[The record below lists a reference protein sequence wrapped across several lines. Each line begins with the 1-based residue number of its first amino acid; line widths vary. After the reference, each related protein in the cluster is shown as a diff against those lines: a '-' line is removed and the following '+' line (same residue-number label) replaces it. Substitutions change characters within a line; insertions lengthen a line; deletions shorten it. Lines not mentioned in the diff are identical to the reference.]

1 MKVRLALPEDRN
13 AVVDLS
19 ERYCAEL
26 PPEIPIRF
34 EATAVNE
41 TFDRYLNTANP
52 TVFVAEDK
60 SDVVGMLVCSIHGFL
75 SMAGL
80 WTHTDVIFV
89 TPEKRGTRAA
99 AELLSEFDIWSER
112 IGAVMSIGGNAN
124 TLHTKRTA
132 SLYWKFGFRPVGV
145 NMAKFR
151 SGKCL

>member
-1 MKVRLALPEDRN
+1 MKVRLAMPADRA
-13 AVVDLS
+13 AVAALA

-26 PPEIPIRF
+26 PAEVPIRF
-34 EATAVNE
+34 EAAVVDE

-60 SDVVGMLVCSIHGFL
+60 SGVVGMLVCSIFSFHT
-75 SMAGL
+75 MAGL

-112 IGAVMSIGGNAN
+112 IGAVMSIGGNSN
-124 TLHTKRTA
+124 SLHTKRTA
-132 SLYWKFGFRPVGV
+132 SLYGKFGYSPVGIA
-145 NMAKFR
+145 MAKFR
-151 SGKCL
+151 NGKCP